1 MSYKTLEVELENGRV
16 HPRGSET
23 LPAKAHALLTLLD
36 SSAPPVAQTC
46 AELAERWAGLKN
58 LPFDLAQARVH
69 ARIWADLQTRGQMI
83 GPHDLQI
90 GAAALALGHEVATL
104 NVQEF
109 QRVTG
114 LKVVDATPFRRP

>member
-46 AELAERWAGLKN
+46 AELAERWAGLKK
-58 LPFDLAQARVH
+58 LPLDEANAFADDIESAR
-69 ARIWADLQTRGQMI
+69 AKL
-83 GPHDLQI
+83 PS
-90 GAAALALGHEVATL
+90 
-104 NVQEF
+104 
-109 QRVTG
+109 
-114 LKVVDATPFRRP
+114 LKPAWD